1 MSDLDTFGELVVTR
15 LRDETVEYA
24 EGLLAQ
30 HWKAPSLKKLQ
41 ADLAQLPS
49 EHQAVVVRCVRASV
63 DYGIHAFLVGL
74 REALEDGD
82 IAVTV
87 HGKNLLDLSDQL
99 EGELFSEDGWQAQF
113 SKYVEAP
120 EEE

>member
-1 MSDLDTFGELVVTR
+1 MSELDTFGELVMTR
-15 LRDETVEYA
+15 LRDRTLDYA
-24 EGLLAQ
+24 GGLMRH
-30 HWKAPSLKKLQ
+30 HWKAPSSQKLQ

-87 HGKNLLDLSDQL
+87 HGKNLLDLSEQL

-113 SKYVEAP
+113 SKYGEAP
-120 EEE
+120 EEA